1 MSLALISFYSI
12 TALFISHWVAIQFYA
27 NYCAPP
33 GIYGF
38 IDAMLK
44 SPSPICISAN
54 YLQFY
59 SIKYYYAFW
68 ISMILSSCKLL
79 QEKITKLQD
88 RLINENSGG
97 NNNKPDKN

>member
-12 TALFISHWVAIQFYA
+12 TALFISHWIAIQFYA
-27 NYCAPP
+27 RYCAPP
-33 GIYGF
+33 GLYGF

-44 SPSPICISAN
+44 SPSPICIGTN
-54 YLQFY
+54 YIQFY

-68 ISMILSSCKLL
+68 ISMILSFCKLL
-79 QEKITKLQD
+79 QEKITKLQG

-97 NNNKPDKN
+97 NDKSGKK